1 MTATSLS
8 HTFED
13 EKDLRRLSWCW
24 AKAYDAKV
32 PKDNPTRA
40 ARSLSL
46 NLNRTGSCC
55 DQSARQL
62 SSGFTAVSMLH
73 LSTNR

>member
-24 AKAYDAKV
+24 AKAYDTKV
-32 PKDNPTRA
+32 KETQREPRDRF
-40 ARSLSL
+40 R
-46 NLNRTGSCC
+46 
-55 DQSARQL
+55 
-62 SSGFTAVSMLH
+62 
-73 LSTNR
+73 